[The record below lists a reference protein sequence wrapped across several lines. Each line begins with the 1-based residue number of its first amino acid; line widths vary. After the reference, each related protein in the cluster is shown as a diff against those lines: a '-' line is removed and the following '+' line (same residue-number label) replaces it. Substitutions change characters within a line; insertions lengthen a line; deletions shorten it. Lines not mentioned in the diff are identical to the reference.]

1 MLAASL
7 GSKAMPNVV
16 IATTMWSKVSENEGR
31 KREDEL
37 KDMFWKEMMSNG
49 CKTKRFK
56 DTFDSAWDIVGMKS
70 CTHHAGHRKDVTSGL
85 ITISRKAVYKALQQ

>member
-56 DTFDSAWDIVGMKS
+56 DTFDSAWDIVGMNL
-70 CTHHAGHRKDVTSGL
+70 CTHHADRREVVTSSL
-85 ITISRKAVYKALQQ
+85 ITISKKAVHQALLR